1 VLRIV
6 VIANNVWRVL
16 VVNVIVGK
24 IMNMGNRFL
33 CGMKRKGKLMSK
45 RNKIN
50 YKRRKKMRR
59 KVKRMDANWPEVLAQ
74 ITVEDIKGGK

>member
-1 VLRIV
+1 
-6 VIANNVWRVL
+6 
-16 VVNVIVGK
+16 
-24 IMNMGNRFL
+24 MSNRFL

-74 ITVEDIKGGK
+74 ITVEDIKRGK

>member
-1 VLRIV
+1 
-6 VIANNVWRVL
+6 
-16 VVNVIVGK
+16 
-24 IMNMGNRFL
+24 
-33 CGMKRKGKLMSK
+33 MSK

-74 ITVEDIKGGK
+74 ITVEDIKRSK